1 MCKYLTGSDPPGGR
15 AAGRQGSRERRKS
28 SMCLLR
34 VRGSM
39 GLVSKD
45 LRNSWLH
52 LCLSELHI
60 LSVFEGWVLWWRGCF
75 FFVNWSKCLRG
86 VSAKVRTG
94 EWNYRWPGMTWVH
107 HTISWQVWYYFF
119 PCLIYILR
127 VTCLS
132 AGKGL
137 GKWPQATRALVGLQ
151 RVTCWGCLWW
161 FCFCQLLSLY
171 LDLPL
176 KQKAS
181 LAGGGGLSAWHCLM

>member
-1 MCKYLTGSDPPGGR
+1 MY
-15 AAGRQGSRERRKS
+15 
-28 SMCLLR
+28 LLR

-39 GLVSKD
+39 GLVSKK

-52 LCLSELHI
+52 LCVSELHI
-60 LSVFEGWVLWWRGCF
+60 LSRIWGLSFMVEGVV
-75 FFVNWSKCLRG
+75 FFVNWSKRVRG

-94 EWNYRWPGMTWVH
+94 EWNFRWPGMSWVH
-107 HTISWQVWYYFF
+107 HTIWQVWYYFF

-137 GKWPQATRALVGLQ
+137 GKWPLATQALVDLQ
-151 RVTCWGCLWW
+151 RVTCRGCLWW